1 MDLAQEKKSFL
12 SKFKEADSQDSLNSL
27 KIEYLGKKGVLPSL
41 MSQLSNAPTEKKPKL
56 GKSINEF
63 KSLIEESIS
72 SSLEKIEKSAL
83 DEQLFKE
90 AIDVTLPLSPGVGSY
105 HPVTLIA
112 QEISNYFKN
121 KGYVLREGP
130 EIETEYFNFSA
141 LNIPENHPAR
151 DMHDTFYFDNGN
163 LLRTHTSPVQIRSME
178 LESPPLKILCPG
190 KVFRCDSDQTHTPM
204 FHQVEGLV
212 VNQNATMADLKSIL
226 VKFLEEFFEVK
237 NLQYRFRPSYFPF
250 TEPSAEM
257 DVAYTKVNNK
267 IKIGEGNN
275 WLEILGCGMVNPL
288 VLENCKI
295 DTKAYQ
301 GFAFGMGIERLSM
314 LKYGIADLRSFFD
327 LNYRWLDHY
336 GYSILENQTRSG
348 L

>member
-12 SKFKEADSQDSLNSL
+12 NKFKEADSQDSLNSL
-27 KIEYLGKKGVLPSL
+27 KIEYLGKKGVLSSL
-41 MSQLSNAPTEKKPKL
+41 MSQLSDAPVEKKPRL

-72 SSLEKIEKSAL
+72 SSLKKIEQSEL

-90 AIDVTLPLSPGVGSY
+90 AIDVSLPLSPDVGSY
-105 HPVTLIA
+105 HPISLIA
-112 QEISNYFKN
+112 QEISEYFKN

-130 EIETEYFNFSA
+130 EIESEYFNFSA

-151 DMHDTFYFDNGN
+151 DMHDTFYFEDGN

-212 VNQNATMADLKSIL
+212 VDKDINFAHLKNEIL
-226 VKFLEEFFEVK
+226 EFVASFFKDNPKV
-237 NLQYRFRPSYFPF
+237 RFRPSYFPF
-250 TEPSAEM
+250 TEPSVEV
-257 DVAYTKVNNK
+257 DIQGKN
-267 IKIGEGNN
+267 G
-275 WLEILGCGMVNPL
+275 WLEIMGCGMVHPNVLKNVGLNPQ
-288 VLENCKI
+288 V
-295 DTKAYQ
+295 YS
-301 GFAFGMGIERLSM
+301 GFAFGMGIERMTM
-314 LKYGIADLRSFFD
+314 LRYQISDIRMLFENDLRFVTK
-327 LNYRWLDHY
+327 
-336 GYSILENQTRSG
+336 G
-348 L
+348 

>member
-27 KIEYLGKKGVLPSL
+27 KIEYLGKKGVLSSL
-41 MSQLSNAPTEKKPKL
+41 MSQLSNTPAAKKPKL

-72 SSLEKIEKSAL
+72 SSLEKIEQSAL
-83 DEQLFKE
+83 DEQLLRE
-90 AIDVTLPLSPGVGSY
+90 AIDVTLPLSPEVGSY
-105 HPVTLIA
+105 HPVSLIA

-130 EIETEYFNFSA
+130 EIESEYFNFSA

-212 VNQNATMADLKSIL
+212 VDKNVNFAHLKNEIL
-226 VKFLEEFFEVK
+226 EFVESFFKDNPKV
-237 NLQYRFRPSYFPF
+237 RFRPSYFPF
-250 TEPSAEM
+250 TEPSVEV
-257 DVAYTKVNNK
+257 D
-267 IKIGEGNN
+267 IEGENG
-275 WLEILGCGMVNPL
+275 WLEIMGCGMVHPN
-288 VLENCKI
+288 VLKNVGLSPEV
-295 DTKAYQ
+295 YS
-301 GFAFGMGIERLSM
+301 GFAFGMGIERMTM
-314 LKYGIADLRSFFD
+314 LRYQISDIRMLFENDLRFVTK
-327 LNYRWLDHY
+327 
-336 GYSILENQTRSG
+336 G
-348 L
+348 

>member
-27 KIEYLGKKGVLPSL
+27 KIEYLGKKGILSSL
-41 MSQLSNAPTEKKPKL
+41 MTQLSNAPAEKKPEL

-72 SSLEKIEKSAL
+72 SSLEKIEQSAL
-83 DEQLFKE
+83 DEQLLRE
-90 AIDVTLPLSPGVGSY
+90 AIDVTLPLSPDVGSY
-105 HPVTLIA
+105 HPVSLIA

-130 EIETEYFNFSA
+130 EIESEYFNFSA

-212 VNQNATMADLKSIL
+212 VDKDINFAHLKNEIL
-226 VKFLEEFFEVK
+226 EFVESFFKDNPKV
-237 NLQYRFRPSYFPF
+237 RFRPSYFPF
-250 TEPSAEM
+250 TEPSVEV
-257 DVAYTKVNNK
+257 D
-267 IKIGEGNN
+267 IHGENG
-275 WLEILGCGMVNPL
+275 WLEIMGCGMVHPNVLKNVGLNPE
-288 VLENCKI
+288 V
-295 DTKAYQ
+295 YS
-301 GFAFGMGIERLSM
+301 GFAFGMGIERMTM
-314 LKYGIADLRSFFD
+314 LRYQISDIRMLFENDLRFVTK
-327 LNYRWLDHY
+327 
-336 GYSILENQTRSG
+336 G
-348 L
+348 

>member
-27 KIEYLGKKGVLPSL
+27 KIEYLGKKGILPSL
-41 MSQLSNAPTEKKPKL
+41 MSQLSNAPAEEKPKL

-72 SSLEKIEKSAL
+72 SSLEKIEQSAL
-83 DEQLFKE
+83 DEQLSKE
-90 AIDVTLPLSPGVGSY
+90 AIDVTLPLSPDVGSY
-105 HPVTLIA
+105 HPVSLIT

-130 EIETEYFNFSA
+130 EIESEYFNFSA

-151 DMHDTFYFDNGN
+151 DMHDTFYFEDGN

-212 VNQNATMADLKSIL
+212 VDKDINFAHLKNEIL
-226 VKFLEEFFEVK
+226 EFVASFFNDNPKV
-237 NLQYRFRPSYFPF
+237 RFRPSYFPF
-250 TEPSAEM
+250 TEPSVEV
-257 DVAYTKVNNK
+257 DILGKN
-267 IKIGEGNN
+267 G
-275 WLEILGCGMVNPL
+275 WLEIMGCGMVNPN
-288 VLENCKI
+288 VLKNVGLNPEV
-295 DTKAYQ
+295 YS
-301 GFAFGMGIERLSM
+301 GFAFGMGIERMTM
-314 LKYGIADLRSFFD
+314 LRYQISDIRMLFENDLRFVTK
-327 LNYRWLDHY
+327 
-336 GYSILENQTRSG
+336 G
-348 L
+348 

>member
-1 MDLAQEKKSFL
+1 MDLAQEKKFFL

-27 KIEYLGKKGVLPSL
+27 KLEYLGKKGILSSL
-41 MSQLSNAPTEKKPKL
+41 MSQLSNAPAEKKPKL

-72 SSLEKIEKSAL
+72 SSLEKIEQSAL
-83 DEQLFKE
+83 NEQLSKE
-90 AIDVTLPLSPGVGSY
+90 AIDVTLPTSPEVGSY
-105 HPVTLIA
+105 HPVSLIA

-130 EIETEYFNFSA
+130 EIESEYFNFSA

-212 VNQNATMADLKSIL
+212 VDKDINFAHLKNEIL
-226 VKFLEEFFEVK
+226 EFVESFFKDNPKV
-237 NLQYRFRPSYFPF
+237 RFRPSYFPF
-250 TEPSAEM
+250 TEPSVEV
-257 DVAYTKVNNK
+257 DIQGKN
-267 IKIGEGNN
+267 G
-275 WLEILGCGMVNPL
+275 WLEIMGCGMVHPN
-288 VLENCKI
+288 VLKNVGLNSEE
-295 DTKAYQ
+295 YS
-301 GFAFGMGIERLSM
+301 GFAFGMGIERMTM
-314 LKYGIADLRSFFD
+314 LRYQISDIRMLFENDLR
-327 LNYRWLDHY
+327 LITK
-336 GYSILENQTRSG
+336 G
-348 L
+348 

>member
-27 KIEYLGKKGVLPSL
+27 KIEYLGKKGILSSL
-41 MSQLSNAPTEKKPKL
+41 MSRLSNAPAEKKPKL

-63 KSLIEESIS
+63 KTLIEESIS
-72 SSLEKIEKSAL
+72 SSLEKIEQSAL
-83 DEQLFKE
+83 DEQLSKE
-90 AIDVTLPLSPGVGSY
+90 AIDVTLPLSPDVGSY
-105 HPVTLIA
+105 HPVSLIA

-130 EIETEYFNFSA
+130 EIESEYFNFSA

-151 DMHDTFYFDNGN
+151 DMHDTFYFEDGN

-212 VNQNATMADLKSIL
+212 VNKDINFAHLKNEIL
-226 VKFLEEFFEVK
+226 EFVESFFKDNPKV
-237 NLQYRFRPSYFPF
+237 RFRPSYFPF
-250 TEPSAEM
+250 TEPSVEV
-257 DVAYTKVNNK
+257 D
-267 IKIGEGNN
+267 IQGENG
-275 WLEILGCGMVNPL
+275 WLEIMGCGMVHPNVLKNVGLNPE
-288 VLENCKI
+288 V
-295 DTKAYQ
+295 YS
-301 GFAFGMGIERLSM
+301 GFAFGMGIERMTM
-314 LKYGIADLRSFFD
+314 LRYQISDIRMLFENDLRFVTK
-327 LNYRWLDHY
+327 
-336 GYSILENQTRSG
+336 G
-348 L
+348 

>member
-1 MDLAQEKKSFL
+1 MDLAQEKKTYL
-12 SKFKEADSQDSLNSL
+12 NKFKEADSQDSLNSL
-27 KIEYLGKKGVLPSL
+27 KIEYLGKKGVLSSL
-41 MSQLSNAPTEKKPKL
+41 MSQLSNASAERKPKL

-72 SSLEKIEKSAL
+72 SSLEKIEQSAL
-83 DEQLFKE
+83 DEQLSKE
-90 AIDVTLPLSPGVGSY
+90 AIDVTLPLKSDIGSY

-130 EIETEYFNFSA
+130 EIESEYFNFSA

-151 DMHDTFYFDNGN
+151 DMHDTFYFEDGN

-212 VNQNATMADLKSIL
+212 VDKDINFAHLKNEIL
-226 VKFLEEFFEVK
+226 EFVESFFKDNPKV
-237 NLQYRFRPSYFPF
+237 RFRPSYFPF
-250 TEPSAEM
+250 TEPSVEV
-257 DVAYTKVNNK
+257 DIQGKN
-267 IKIGEGNN
+267 G
-275 WLEILGCGMVNPL
+275 WLEIMGCGMVHPNVLKNVGLNP
-288 VLENCKI
+288 EE
-295 DTKAYQ
+295 YS
-301 GFAFGMGIERLSM
+301 GFAFGMGIERMTM
-314 LKYGIADLRSFFD
+314 LRYQISDIRMLFENDLRFVTK
-327 LNYRWLDHY
+327 
-336 GYSILENQTRSG
+336 G
-348 L
+348 

>member
-12 SKFKEADSQDSLNSL
+12 SKFKEANSQESLNSL
-27 KIEYLGKKGVLPSL
+27 KIEYLGKKGILSSL
-41 MSQLSNAPTEKKPKL
+41 MSQLSNAPAEKKPKL

-63 KSLIEESIS
+63 KSLIEESIT
-72 SSLEKIEKSAL
+72 SSLEKIEQYAL
-83 DEQLFKE
+83 DEQLSKE
-90 AIDVTLPLSPGVGSY
+90 AIDVSLPLSPDVGSY
-105 HPVTLIA
+105 HPVSLIA

-130 EIETEYFNFSA
+130 EIESEYFNFSA

-212 VNQNATMADLKSIL
+212 VDKDINFANLKNEIL
-226 VKFLEEFFEVK
+226 EFVESFFKDNPKV
-237 NLQYRFRPSYFPF
+237 RFRPSYFPF
-250 TEPSAEM
+250 TEPSVEV
-257 DVAYTKVNNK
+257 D
-267 IKIGEGNN
+267 IEGENG
-275 WLEILGCGMVNPL
+275 WLEIMGCGMVHPNVLKNVGLNPQ
-288 VLENCKI
+288 V
-295 DTKAYQ
+295 YS
-301 GFAFGMGIERLSM
+301 GFAFGMGIERMTM
-314 LKYGIADLRSFFD
+314 LKYQISDIRMLFENDLRFVTK
-327 LNYRWLDHY
+327 
-336 GYSILENQTRSG
+336 G
-348 L
+348 

>member
-1 MDLAQEKKSFL
+1 MDLAQEKKFFL

-27 KIEYLGKKGVLPSL
+27 KIEYLGKKGILSSL
-41 MSQLSNAPTEKKPKL
+41 MSQLSNAPAEKKPKL
-56 GKSINEF
+56 GKLINEF

-72 SSLEKIEKSAL
+72 SSLEKIEQSVL
-83 DEQLFKE
+83 DEQLSKE
-90 AIDVTLPLSPGVGSY
+90 AIDVTLPLSPDVGSY
-105 HPVTLIA
+105 HPVSLIA

-130 EIETEYFNFSA
+130 EIESEYFNFSA

-212 VNQNATMADLKSIL
+212 VDKDINFAHLKNEIL
-226 VKFLEEFFEVK
+226 EFVESFFKDNPKV
-237 NLQYRFRPSYFPF
+237 RFRPSYFPF
-250 TEPSAEM
+250 TEPSVEV
-257 DVAYTKVNNK
+257 D
-267 IKIGEGNN
+267 IQGENG
-275 WLEILGCGMVNPL
+275 WLEIMGCGMVHPN
-288 VLENCKI
+288 VLKNVGLSPEV
-295 DTKAYQ
+295 YS
-301 GFAFGMGIERLSM
+301 GFAFGMGIERMTM
-314 LKYGIADLRSFFD
+314 LRYQISDIRMLFENDLRFVIK
-327 LNYRWLDHY
+327 
-336 GYSILENQTRSG
+336 G
-348 L
+348 

>member
-27 KIEYLGKKGVLPSL
+27 KIEYLGKKGILSSL
-41 MSQLSNAPTEKKPKL
+41 MSRLSNAPAEKKPKL

-63 KSLIEESIS
+63 KYLIEESIN
-72 SSLEKIEKSAL
+72 SSLEKIEQSAL
-83 DEQLFKE
+83 DEQLSKE
-90 AIDVTLPLSPGVGSY
+90 AIDVTLPLSPDVGSY
-105 HPVTLIA
+105 HPVSLIA

-130 EIETEYFNFSA
+130 EIESEYFNFSA

-151 DMHDTFYFDNGN
+151 DMHDTFYFEDGN

-212 VNQNATMADLKSIL
+212 VDKDINFAHLKNEIL
-226 VKFLEEFFEVK
+226 EFVASFFNDNPKV
-237 NLQYRFRPSYFPF
+237 RFRPSYFPF
-250 TEPSAEM
+250 TEPSVEV
-257 DVAYTKVNNK
+257 DILGKN
-267 IKIGEGNN
+267 G
-275 WLEILGCGMVNPL
+275 WLEIMGCGMVHPNVLKNVGLNPE
-288 VLENCKI
+288 V
-295 DTKAYQ
+295 YS
-301 GFAFGMGIERLSM
+301 GFAFGMGIERMTM
-314 LKYGIADLRSFFD
+314 LRYQISDIRMLFENDLRFVTK
-327 LNYRWLDHY
+327 
-336 GYSILENQTRSG
+336 G
-348 L
+348 

>member
-27 KIEYLGKKGVLPSL
+27 KIEYLGKKGILSSL
-41 MSQLSNAPTEKKPKL
+41 MSQLSTAPAEKKPKL

-72 SSLEKIEKSAL
+72 SSLEKIEQSTL
-83 DEQLFKE
+83 DEQLSKE
-90 AIDVTLPLSPGVGSY
+90 AIDVTLPLSPDVGSY
-105 HPVTLIA
+105 HPVSLIA

-130 EIETEYFNFSA
+130 EIESEYFNFSA

-212 VNQNATMADLKSIL
+212 VDKDINFAHLKNEIL
-226 VKFLEEFFEVK
+226 EFVESFFKDNPKV
-237 NLQYRFRPSYFPF
+237 RFRPSYFPF
-250 TEPSAEM
+250 TEPSVEV
-257 DVAYTKVNNK
+257 DIQGKD
-267 IKIGEGNN
+267 G
-275 WLEILGCGMVNPL
+275 WLEIMGCGMVHPNVLKNVGLNP
-288 VLENCKI
+288 EE
-295 DTKAYQ
+295 YS
-301 GFAFGMGIERLSM
+301 GFAFGMGIERMTM
-314 LKYGIADLRSFFD
+314 LRYQISDIRMLFENDLRFITK
-327 LNYRWLDHY
+327 
-336 GYSILENQTRSG
+336 G
-348 L
+348 

>member
-27 KIEYLGKKGVLPSL
+27 KIEYLGKKGILSSL
-41 MSQLSNAPTEKKPKL
+41 MTQLSNAPAEKKPEL

-72 SSLEKIEKSAL
+72 SSLEKIEQSAL
-83 DEQLFKE
+83 DEQLSKE
-90 AIDVTLPLSPGVGSY
+90 AIDVTLPLSPDVGSY
-105 HPVTLIA
+105 HPVSLIA

-130 EIETEYFNFSA
+130 EIESEYFNFSA

-151 DMHDTFYFDNGN
+151 DMHDTFYFEDGN

-212 VNQNATMADLKSIL
+212 CLLYTS
-226 VKFLEEFFEVK
+226 
-237 NLQYRFRPSYFPF
+237 PSPR
-250 TEPSAEM
+250 
-257 DVAYTKVNNK
+257 D
-267 IKIGEGNN
+267 
-275 WLEILGCGMVNPL
+275 
-288 VLENCKI
+288 
-295 DTKAYQ
+295 
-301 GFAFGMGIERLSM
+301 
-314 LKYGIADLRSFFD
+314 
-327 LNYRWLDHY
+327 
-336 GYSILENQTRSG
+336 
-348 L
+348 

>member
-27 KIEYLGKKGVLPSL
+27 KIEYLGKKGVLSSL
-41 MSQLSNAPTEKKPKL
+41 MSQLFNTPAAKKPKL

-72 SSLEKIEKSAL
+72 SSLEKIEQSAL
-83 DEQLFKE
+83 DEQLLRE
-90 AIDVTLPLSPGVGSY
+90 AIDVTLPLSPDVGSY
-105 HPVTLIA
+105 HPVSLIA

-130 EIETEYFNFSA
+130 EIESEYFNFSA

-212 VNQNATMADLKSIL
+212 VDKDINFAHLKNEIL
-226 VKFLEEFFEVK
+226 EFVESFFKDKPEV
-237 NLQYRFRPSYFPF
+237 RFRPSYFPF
-250 TEPSAEM
+250 TEPSIEV
-257 DVAYTKVNNK
+257 D
-267 IKIGEGNN
+267 IEGENG
-275 WLEILGCGMVNPL
+275 WLEIMGCGMVHPN
-288 VLENCKI
+288 VLKNVGLSPEV
-295 DTKAYQ
+295 YS
-301 GFAFGMGIERLSM
+301 GFAFGMGIERMTM
-314 LKYGIADLRSFFD
+314 LRYQISDIRMLFENDLRFVTK
-327 LNYRWLDHY
+327 
-336 GYSILENQTRSG
+336 G
-348 L
+348 

>member
-27 KIEYLGKKGVLPSL
+27 KIEYLGKKGVLSSL
-41 MSQLSNAPTEKKPKL
+41 MSQLSNASAERKPKL

-72 SSLEKIEKSAL
+72 SSLEKIEQSAL
-83 DEQLFKE
+83 DEQLSKE
-90 AIDVTLPLSPGVGSY
+90 AIDVTLPLKSDVGSY

-130 EIETEYFNFSA
+130 EIESEYFNFSA

-212 VNQNATMADLKSIL
+212 VDKDINFAHLKNEIL
-226 VKFLEEFFEVK
+226 EFVAFFFKDNPKV
-237 NLQYRFRPSYFPF
+237 RFRPSYFPF
-250 TEPSAEM
+250 TEPSVEV
-257 DVAYTKVNNK
+257 DIQGKN
-267 IKIGEGNN
+267 G
-275 WLEILGCGMVNPL
+275 WLEIMGCGMVHPNVLKNVGLNPE
-288 VLENCKI
+288 V
-295 DTKAYQ
+295 YS
-301 GFAFGMGIERLSM
+301 GFAFGMGIERMTM
-314 LKYGIADLRSFFD
+314 LRYQISDIRMLFENDLRFVTK
-327 LNYRWLDHY
+327 
-336 GYSILENQTRSG
+336 G
-348 L
+348 

>member
-12 SKFKEADSQDSLNSL
+12 SKFKEANSQDSLNSL
-27 KIEYLGKKGVLPSL
+27 KIEYLGKKGILSSL
-41 MSQLSNAPTEKKPKL
+41 MSQLSNAPVEKKPKL

-72 SSLEKIEKSAL
+72 SSLEKIEQSVL
-83 DEQLFKE
+83 DEQLSKE
-90 AIDVTLPLSPGVGSY
+90 AIDVTLPLSPDVGSY
-105 HPVTLIA
+105 HPVSLIA

-130 EIETEYFNFSA
+130 EIESEYFNFSA

-151 DMHDTFYFDNGN
+151 DMHDTFYFDDGN

-212 VNQNATMADLKSIL
+212 VDKDINFAHLKNEIL
-226 VKFLEEFFEVK
+226 EFVESFFKDNPKV
-237 NLQYRFRPSYFPF
+237 RFRPSYFPF
-250 TEPSAEM
+250 TEPSVEV
-257 DVAYTKVNNK
+257 DVQ
-267 IKIGEGNN
+267 GENG
-275 WLEILGCGMVNPL
+275 WLEIMGCGMVHPNVLKNVGLNPE
-288 VLENCKI
+288 V
-295 DTKAYQ
+295 YS
-301 GFAFGMGIERLSM
+301 GFAFGMGIERMTM
-314 LKYGIADLRSFFD
+314 LRYQISDIRMLFENDLRFITK
-327 LNYRWLDHY
+327 
-336 GYSILENQTRSG
+336 G
-348 L
+348 

>member
-1 MDLAQEKKSFL
+1 MDLAQEKKTYL
-12 SKFKEADSQDSLNSL
+12 NKFKEADSQDSLNSL
-27 KIEYLGKKGVLPSL
+27 KIEYLGKKGVLSSL
-41 MSQLSNAPTEKKPKL
+41 MSQLSNASAERKPKL

-72 SSLEKIEKSAL
+72 SSLEKIEQSAL
-83 DEQLFKE
+83 DEQLSKE
-90 AIDVTLPLSPGVGSY
+90 AIDVTLPLKSDIGSY

-130 EIETEYFNFSA
+130 EIESEYFNFSA

-151 DMHDTFYFDNGN
+151 DMHDTFYFEDGN

-212 VNQNATMADLKSIL
+212 VDKDINFAHLKNEIL
-226 VKFLEEFFEVK
+226 EFVESFFKDNPKV
-237 NLQYRFRPSYFPF
+237 RFRPSYFPF
-250 TEPSAEM
+250 TEPSVEV
-257 DVAYTKVNNK
+257 D
-267 IKIGEGNN
+267 IQGENG
-275 WLEILGCGMVNPL
+275 WLEIMGCGMVHPNVLKNVGLNPQ
-288 VLENCKI
+288 V
-295 DTKAYQ
+295 YS
-301 GFAFGMGIERLSM
+301 GFAFGMGIERMTM
-314 LKYGIADLRSFFD
+314 LRYQISDIRMLFENDLTFITK
-327 LNYRWLDHY
+327 
-336 GYSILENQTRSG
+336 G
-348 L
+348 

>member
-1 MDLAQEKKSFL
+1 MDLAQEKKFFL

-27 KIEYLGKKGVLPSL
+27 KIEYLGKKGILSSL
-41 MSQLSNAPTEKKPKL
+41 MSQLSNAPAEKKPKL

-72 SSLEKIEKSAL
+72 SSLEKIEQSAL
-83 DEQLFKE
+83 NEQLSKE
-90 AIDVTLPLSPGVGSY
+90 AIDVTLPTSPEVGSY
-105 HPVTLIA
+105 HPVSLIA

-130 EIETEYFNFSA
+130 EIESEYFNFSA

-212 VNQNATMADLKSIL
+212 VDKDINFAHLKNEIL
-226 VKFLEEFFEVK
+226 EFVESFFKDNPKV
-237 NLQYRFRPSYFPF
+237 RFRPSYFPF
-250 TEPSAEM
+250 TEPSVEV
-257 DVAYTKVNNK
+257 D
-267 IKIGEGNN
+267 IQGNN
-275 WLEILGCGMVNPL
+275 GWLEIMGCGMVHPK
-288 VLENCKI
+288 VFKSCGV
-295 DTKAYQ
+295 DTSLYS
-301 GFAFGMGIERLSM
+301 GFAFGMGAERLAM
-314 LKYGIADLRSFFD
+314 LKYGVNDLRMFFD
-327 LNYRWLDHY
+327 NDLRF
-336 GYSILENQTRSG
+336 LEQFS
-348 L
+348 

>member
-27 KIEYLGKKGVLPSL
+27 KIEYLGKKGILSYL
-41 MSQLSNAPTEKKPKL
+41 MSQLSNAPAEKKPNL

-83 DEQLFKE
+83 DEQLSKE
-90 AIDVTLPLSPGVGSY
+90 AIDVTLPLSPDTGSY
-105 HPVTLIA
+105 HPVSLIA
-112 QEISNYFKN
+112 QDISNYFKN

-130 EIETEYFNFSA
+130 EIESEYFNFSA

-151 DMHDTFYFDNGN
+151 DMHDTFYFENGN

-212 VNQNATMADLKSIL
+212 VDKDINFAHLKNEIL
-226 VKFLEEFFEVK
+226 EFVESFFKDNPKV
-237 NLQYRFRPSYFPF
+237 RFRPSYFPF
-250 TEPSAEM
+250 TEPSVEV
-257 DVAYTKVNNK
+257 D
-267 IKIGEGNN
+267 IQGENG
-275 WLEILGCGMVNPL
+275 WLEIMGCGMVHPNVLKNVGLNPE
-288 VLENCKI
+288 V
-295 DTKAYQ
+295 YS
-301 GFAFGMGIERLSM
+301 GFAFGMGIERMTM
-314 LKYGIADLRSFFD
+314 LRYQISDIRMLFENDLRFVTK
-327 LNYRWLDHY
+327 
-336 GYSILENQTRSG
+336 G
-348 L
+348 

>member
-27 KIEYLGKKGVLPSL
+27 KIEYLGKKGVLSSL
-41 MSQLSNAPTEKKPKL
+41 MSQLSNAPAEKKPKL

-63 KSLIEESIS
+63 KSLVEESIS
-72 SSLEKIEKSAL
+72 SSLEKIEQSIL
-83 DEQLFKE
+83 DEQLSKE
-90 AIDVTLPLSPGVGSY
+90 AIDVSLPLNPDVGSY
-105 HPVTLIA
+105 HPISLIA
-112 QEISNYFKN
+112 EEISKYFKN

-130 EIETEYFNFSA
+130 EIESEYFNFSA

-212 VNQNATMADLKSIL
+212 VDKDINFAHLKNEIL
-226 VKFLEEFFEVK
+226 EFVESFFKDNPKV
-237 NLQYRFRPSYFPF
+237 RFRPSYFPF
-250 TEPSAEM
+250 TEPSVEV
-257 DVAYTKVNNK
+257 D
-267 IKIGEGNN
+267 ILGENG
-275 WLEILGCGMVNPL
+275 WLEIMGCGMVHPNVLKNVGLNPQ
-288 VLENCKI
+288 V
-295 DTKAYQ
+295 YS
-301 GFAFGMGIERLSM
+301 GFAFGMGIERMTM
-314 LKYGIADLRSFFD
+314 LRYQISDIRMLFENDLRFVTK
-327 LNYRWLDHY
+327 
-336 GYSILENQTRSG
+336 G
-348 L
+348 

>member
-1 MDLAQEKKSFL
+1 MDLAQEKKTFL
-12 SKFKEADSQDSLNSL
+12 NKFKEADSQDSLNSL
-27 KIEYLGKKGVLPSL
+27 KIEYLGKKGVLSSL
-41 MSQLSNAPTEKKPKL
+41 MSQLSNASAERKPKL

-72 SSLEKIEKSAL
+72 SSLEKIEQSAL
-83 DEQLFKE
+83 DEQLSKE
-90 AIDVTLPLSPGVGSY
+90 AIDVTLPLKSDIGSY

-130 EIETEYFNFSA
+130 EIESEYFNFSA

-151 DMHDTFYFDNGN
+151 DMHDTFYFEDGN

-212 VNQNATMADLKSIL
+212 VDKDINFAHLKNEIL
-226 VKFLEEFFEVK
+226 EFVESFFKDNPKV
-237 NLQYRFRPSYFPF
+237 RFRPSYFPF
-250 TEPSAEM
+250 TEPSVEV
-257 DVAYTKVNNK
+257 DIQGKN
-267 IKIGEGNN
+267 G
-275 WLEILGCGMVNPL
+275 WLEIMGCGMVHPNVLKNVGLNP
-288 VLENCKI
+288 EE
-295 DTKAYQ
+295 YS
-301 GFAFGMGIERLSM
+301 GFAFGMGIERMTM
-314 LKYGIADLRSFFD
+314 LRYQISDIRMLFENDLRFVTK
-327 LNYRWLDHY
+327 
-336 GYSILENQTRSG
+336 G
-348 L
+348 